1 MTDIDAQPP
10 GSFGPTRGSG
20 LVRGKR
26 ATTPA
31 ASAASAPQADY
42 KPTALEVIIPQ
53 REYKNPFGSEEP
65 SAEPSAVASA
75 KADAAAPAKSVPVA
89 DVPELEAPTYTATP
103 APAPAR
109 APAATREEERPSLNI
124 LPPAEARRPSVSWE
138 RPASSP
144 AQAPYQQQRPRRE
157 DFRRERRDDRP
168 AGRPDQR
175 QPSDPRDQHPREQCP
190 RRDFNEARREQDAP
204 RKPGGFFGW
213 LKRLFGGKTEAVPAQ
228 DQASS
233 RDEQR
238 PYPHR
243 RRRRGGR
250 GRNFGER
257 GGQPSN
263 PQGSGTA
270 GQSQFQGG
278 EGQGQSHGGH
288 RRRRGGRGRYR
299 GERDP
304 RPEGQQGGG
313 AI

>member
-26 ATTPA
+26 ATAPA

-42 KPTALEVIIPQ
+42 KPTALEVIVPQ
-53 REYKNPFGSEEP
+53 REYKNPF
-65 SAEPSAVASA
+65 
-75 KADAAAPAKSVPVA
+75 APAAESVEPPSEVLA
-89 DVPELEAPTYTATP
+89 KEDPP
-103 APAPAR
+103 APASM
-109 APAATREEERPSLNI
+109 PAAASAPTAIREEEPPSITI

-138 RPASSP
+138 RPAAAP
-144 AQAPYQQQRPRRE
+144 AQAPYEQQRPRRE

-175 QPSDPRDQHPREQCP
+175 QPSDPRDQYPREQRP
-190 RRDFNEARREQDAP
+190 RREFPEARREQDAP
-204 RKPGGFFGW
+204 RKPGKSGGFFGW
-213 LKRLFGGKTEAVPAQ
+213 LKRLFGGKTEAAPTQ
-228 DQASS
+228 DQVPSH
-233 RDEQR
+233 DEQR
-238 PYPHR
+238 PHPHR

-257 GGQPSN
+257 SGPSH
-263 PQGSGTA
+263 PQNSGTS

-278 EGQGQSHGGH
+278 DAQGQSHGGH
-288 RRRRGGRGRYR
+288 RRRRRGGRGRYR
-299 GERDP
+299 GEGDP